1 MEWAQDDLPRQ
12 LPGRLWAAPTSGPP
26 SVPAAAVAALLRPAE
41 DGPAVLLMR
50 RAERADDRWS
60 GQVGLPGGF
69 FQGQDGD
76 LVQTARREAREELA
90 LDLARDAR
98 LLGAL
103 RPRSPLRGGAA
114 GLSVLPLVFW
124 TERAPRVELSAEA
137 SAAFW
142 LPLGPAAR
150 GELAGEQRLL
160 EPGGDLR
167 LPAFSFAG
175 STIWGL
181 TYRILTD
188 LIERLR
194 QEGAP

>member
-1 MEWAQDDLPRQ
+1 MDWAAHDLPR
-12 LPGRLWAAPTSGPP
+12 RLAARLEAPPNAAPP

-60 GQVGLPGGF
+60 GQIGLPGGF

-76 LVQTARREAREELA
+76 LVQTARREAQEELA

-103 RPRSPLRGGAA
+103 VPRSPLRGGAA

-124 TERAPRVELSAEA
+124 TERAPPVELSAEA

-150 GELAGEQRLL
+150 GELSGEQRL
-160 EPGGDLR
+160 PGPHGDLR

-175 STIWGL
+175 GTIWGL

-188 LIERLR
+188 LLERLR
-194 QEGAP
+194 RDGTP